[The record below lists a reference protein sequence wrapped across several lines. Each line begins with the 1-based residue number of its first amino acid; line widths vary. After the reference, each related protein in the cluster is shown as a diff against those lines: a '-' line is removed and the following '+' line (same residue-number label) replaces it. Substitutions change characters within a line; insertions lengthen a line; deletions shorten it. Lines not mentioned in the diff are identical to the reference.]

1 MICLLLSDYYWYI
14 LIIIPLDWLY
24 QCYTKHVAEPM
35 FHPKVMIGW
44 LRNFT
49 TL

>member
-24 QCYTKHVAEPM
+24 MVILST
-35 FHPKVMIGW
+35 
-44 LRNFT
+44 
-49 TL
+49 